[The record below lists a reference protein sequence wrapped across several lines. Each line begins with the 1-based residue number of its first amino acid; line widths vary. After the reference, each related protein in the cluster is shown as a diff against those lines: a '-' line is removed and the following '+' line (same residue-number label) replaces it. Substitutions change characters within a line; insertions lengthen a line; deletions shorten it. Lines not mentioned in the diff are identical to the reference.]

1 MEGTPRGDSWHGLDF
16 LSSIQGSTG
25 RYPVIQ
31 TLFLA
36 SRVGATG
43 LLSVELVSDDLSVQ
57 VGLVRGRIH
66 SVEDVPGLLGALQPV
81 PSDSMNLLRDVGGAV
96 ALGHPVDRVLGA
108 AASALGL
115 FLVRLPSGTIR
126 FQSQWTPPPGG
137 FPLPGSLP
145 RLLAAGLREAR
156 SEEQIRT
163 WWKGH
168 MEAPIR
174 LRVPEDSPEDRWGL
188 DSITLRMLTRGPR
201 ASTPA
206 VLLDIA
212 SGNDPVR
219 RIEMMRCLDLLHAF
233 GILHIDR
240 QIIVQP
246 PAARSARPAEARV
259 EPVMRREVAH
269 LSAPAAP
276 KFSGPPDAAVEQLEK
291 IRQQMEGAHPAEALG
306 LTGKRKV
313 SAEDCAVAFREVSKR
328 VHPDLFAGN
337 PAAKALAEQCFGLL
351 NTAHEASQ
359 ASSGV
364 ADINRFLEAKHL
376 NVQYISEKEHVTA
389 RLSFRKAE
397 LAWRNR
403 EWVKASEG
411 FEDAC
416 VRDPVTWPHLLYR
429 IYSRYLAKKQ
439 GLSVTIQDLDALNPP
454 RPQHQA
460 EVLVVSGNIL
470 KLENQAE
477 QAGARYRKALEIH
490 PDNRDAQREIRLQ
503 DKRAADAAAEG
514 WLGRLMNKNV

>member
-1 MEGTPRGDSWHGLDF
+1 MEGTLQRDSWHGLEF
-16 LSSIQGSTG
+16 LSSIEGSTG
-25 RYPVIQ
+25 RYSVIQ

-36 SRVGATG
+36 TRVGATG
-43 LLSVELVSDDLSVQ
+43 LLSIELSNDDLSVRI
-57 VGLVRGRIH
+57 GLVRGRIH
-66 SVEDVPGLLGALQPV
+66 SVEDVPGLLGALQPA
-81 PSDSMNLLRDVGGAV
+81 PPDSMNLLRDVGGAV
-96 ALGHPVDRVLGA
+96 ALGHPVERVLSA

-115 FLVRLPSGTIR
+115 FLVRLPAGTIR

-137 FPLPGSLP
+137 FPLPGSIP
-145 RLLAAGLREAR
+145 RMLAAGLREAR

-174 LRVPEDSPEDRWGL
+174 LRIPDDSPEERWGL
-188 DSITLRMLTRGPR
+188 DSTTLRMLKLAPR

-219 RIEMMRCLDLLHAF
+219 RLEMTRCIDLLHAF
-233 GILHIDR
+233 GILHVDH
-240 QIIVQP
+240 QIVVQV
-246 PAARSARPAEARV
+246 PAARSARPAEARP
-259 EPVMRREVAH
+259 EPAARREMAPP
-269 LSAPAAP
+269 SAPAP
-276 KFSGPPDAAVEQLEK
+276 IRPGGPPDPAVEQLEK
-291 IRQQMEGAHPAEALG
+291 IRQQMEGAHPAEVLG
-306 LTGKRKV
+306 LVGKRKV
-313 SAEDCAVAFREVSKR
+313 NAEDCAVAFRDVSKR

-351 NTAHEASQ
+351 NAAHEASQ
-359 ASSGV
+359 ASGGV

-403 EWVKASEG
+403 EWGEASEG
-411 FEDAC
+411 FEEAC
-416 VRDPVTWPHLLYR
+416 VHDPVTWPHLLYR
-429 IYSRYLAKKQ
+429 SYSRYLAKKQ
-439 GLSVTIQDLDALNPP
+439 GLSVTIQDLEALRPP
-454 RPQHQA
+454 RPDQQA
-460 EVLVVSGNIL
+460 ETLVVIGNIL

-477 QAGARYRKALEIH
+477 QAIARYRKALEIH
-490 PDNRDAQREIRLQ
+490 PDNRDAQRELRLL

-514 WLGRLMNKNV
+514 WLGRLINKKA